1 MRRTTDLSKWFSHEN
16 KLDCCS
22 EISSKEQEPMPV
34 VSYAKYPDL
43 YEAQWILA
51 SEASIEEPTRPIMI
65 GLEES
70 RWRSLDSAIPVL

>member
-1 MRRTTDLSKWFSHEN
+1 MRRATELSKWFSRET

-51 SEASIEEPTRPIMI
+51 SEASMEEPTWPIMI
-65 GLEES
+65 SLERP